1 MKQKR
6 SVLPL
11 LGTLLL
17 LALAACLPRLTAL
30 ALDRRLE
37 QEVVQREDA
46 YISLALAEEQDLFQT
61 LALFRTRQAEISL
74 SAGSRMT
81 EAEAKT
87 AAAALRA
94 ELRAAAF
101 AEEPDAAA
109 LPVVT
114 PMLVTGGEAP
124 SFSGIFWYCTWRGE
138 SLWLDDESGKVVAFV
153 LRATPF
159 ALVETGEPD
168 SAILVETGRPNS
180 AILVTSQP
188 QAAAVTDFL
197 RSHYEAEA
205 LLLEDNE
212 RSGNYL
218 VTLTPGGEQ
227 TTCTLPLLVQD
238 GWLLFNV

>member
-1 MKQKR
+1 MKQKS

-74 SAGSRMT
+74 SVGSRMT

-101 AEEPDAAA
+101 AEGPDAAA

-168 SAILVETGRPNS
+168 SAILV
-180 AILVTSQP
+180 TSQP

-218 VTLTPGGEQ
+218 VTLTPGGDQ